1 MIVLALVAIAF
12 VLSLFSLFRFAM
24 GLRFAKRS
32 RERSRLAEEQRGRRV
47 VAEIPLGDDVVFF
60 IEDAGG
66 FAWGTHNLARAEVI
80 GARML
85 LNGGV
90 MASWTRHGA
99 SLPEPPAAEEY
110 EGRERWDV
118 VVYERGGAGRS
129 VPCGTL
135 REGVSREIAGK
146 VFEAVRHSQIV
157 PAPTSHERSR

>member
-1 MIVLALVAIAF
+1 MIVSSLVAIAF
-12 VLSLFSLFRFAM
+12 VLSLWSLFRFAM

-32 RERSRLAEEQRGRRV
+32 RERARLAQEQEGRRV
-47 VAEIPLGDDVVFF
+47 VAEIPLDDDVVFF
-60 IEDAGG
+60 IEDAAG
-66 FAWGTHNLARAEVI
+66 FSWGTQSAARAEVI

-90 MASWTRHGA
+90 MATWTRPGA

-118 VVYERGGAGRS
+118 ILYERGGAVRA

-135 REGVSREIAGK
+135 REGVSREIASR
-146 VFEAVRHSQIV
+146 VFEAI
-157 PAPTSHERSR
+157 RSRA